1 MSERREIIMRRND
14 RWLIPAS
21 PYEIDALLEYPE
33 GKDLWVTIRRKRST
47 VHNAKYWAM
56 LKEVVESG
64 ATTYNSAADLH
75 KVLKIELG
83 YVKHIV
89 RLNGDI
95 VLEPDSTAFDRM
107 DQDEFNRFYEG
118 AERLIA
124 EHFGIG

>member
-56 LKEVVESG
+56 LK
-64 ATTYNSAADLH
+64 
-75 KVLKIELG
+75 
-83 YVKHIV
+83 
-89 RLNGDI
+89 
-95 VLEPDSTAFDRM
+95 
-107 DQDEFNRFYEG
+107 
-118 AERLIA
+118 
-124 EHFGIG
+124 